1 MTTRFLHTACNPRT
15 IVLQVFLLC
24 GVGSASAADGPPQ
37 WLRQA
42 ASVAPTNYAKNVPA
56 VVLLVEQ
63 NVRVDEDGKVTTNQR
78 KVVKILSKE
87 GRGEAKAAVPY
98 LTDTGKVREM
108 HAWMIR
114 PSGAAKTFG
123 NDEVLDLAAAPNDV
137 FNEVRIKLI
146 AARDDAE
153 PGAFFGC
160 EWTTEERSVFT
171 QLDWQFQDR
180 LPAQLSRFTITLPP
194 SWRVEGIMLNHA
206 KIEPSVTG
214 TTYSWE
220 LRDLPYIEE
229 EPASPSVTALAPR
242 LAISY
247 FAPPNKKT
255 GIGRTF
261 NNWVDVSRWLTELSD
276 SQAALSDPL
285 ANKAKQLI
293 SNARTELERI
303 QAIGR
308 YVQNLNYVAIQT
320 GIGRGGGYRPHS
332 AIDVFAKSY
341 GDCKDKA
348 NLMRALLKAIG
359 IQSYLVC
366 IYAGDRSFVHEEWPS
381 PQQFNHCIIA
391 VKVSDEIGAGAGINH
406 PVLGRLLTFDP
417 TDDITPVG
425 YLPSYEENSL
435 ALVIAGESGV
445 LVRMPS
451 TPPEANLLEQQ
462 IDVMLSEEGSIS
474 ASVHER
480 SAGKSAVVLRGE
492 FRSLARPDYVKSIE
506 AWITRGATGARV
518 SKVEPS
524 DNANE
529 GRFSLDVDFK
539 AEHYGQLM
547 QGRLLIFRPAIVSR
561 HESAFLTEATRKY
574 PVVLEGHA
582 YVDRVKIKLP
592 AGFEVDELPDP
603 VKLETPFGSY
613 TTTYV
618 AKDGN
623 LQFTRTLTVQG
634 VTIPV
639 ADYSKVRSFY
649 ERIRKAEQTPVVL
662 ARK

>member
-1 MTTRFLHTACNPRT
+1 MTRRFFHAACNRRAF
-15 IVLQVFLLC
+15 VLPVFVLC
-24 GVGSASAADGPPQ
+24 CVGSASAADDPPQ

-42 ASVAPTNYAKNVPA
+42 ASVVPTNYAKNVPA

-78 KVVKILSKE
+78 RVVKILSKE
-87 GRGEAKAAVPY
+87 GRSEAKAAVPY
-98 LTDTGKVREM
+98 STDTGKVREM
-108 HAWMIR
+108 RAWMIR
-114 PSGAAKTFG
+114 LSGAPKSFG
-123 NDEVLDLAAAPNDV
+123 KDEVLDLAAAPNDV

-146 AARDDAE
+146 TARDDAE

-180 LPAQLSRFTITLPP
+180 LPAKVSRFTISLPAG
-194 SWRVEGIMLNHA
+194 WRVEGIMMNHA
-206 KIEPSVTG
+206 KIEPTVTG

-247 FAPPNKKT
+247 FSPPNKKT

-261 NNWVDVSRWLTELSD
+261 NNWTDVSRWLTELSD

-285 ANKAKQLI
+285 ATKAKQLI
-293 SNARTELERI
+293 ANARTELERI
-303 QAIGR
+303 QTIGR
-308 YVQNLNYVAIQT
+308 YVQNVNYVAIQT

-348 NLMRALLKAIG
+348 NLMRALLKAVG

-391 VKVSDEIGAGAGINH
+391 VKVSDETGAGAVLNH
-406 PVLGRLLTFDP
+406 PVLGRLLIFDP
-417 TDDITPVG
+417 TDGITPVG
-425 YLPSYEENSL
+425 YLPSSEENSL
-435 ALVIAGESGV
+435 ALVVAGEAGA

-451 TPPEANLLEQQ
+451 TPPDANLLDRQ
-462 IDVMLSEEGSIS
+462 IDVELGAEGSVS
-474 ASVHER
+474 AKVHER

-492 FRSLARPDYVKSIE
+492 FRGLARPDYVKSIE
-506 AWITRGATGARV
+506 AWITRGASGARV

-524 DNANE
+524 DNAE
-529 GRFSLDVDFK
+529 AGFALDVDFK

-561 HESAFLTEATRKY
+561 RESVFLTEATRKY

-582 YVDRVKIKLP
+582 YVDTVKIKLP
-592 AGFEVDELPDP
+592 AGFEVDELPEP

-623 LQFTRTLTVQG
+623 LQFTRKLTVQAA
-634 VTIPV
+634 TIPV

-649 ERIRKAEQTPVVL
+649 EQIRKAEQTPVVL

>member
-1 MTTRFLHTACNPRT
+1 MTRRFFHTACNRRAF
-15 IVLQVFLLC
+15 VLPLFLLC
-24 GVGSASAADGPPQ
+24 CVGLARAADDPPE

-42 ASVAPTNYAKNVPA
+42 ASVVPTNYAKNVPA

-63 NVRVDEDGKVTTNQR
+63 NIRVDEDGKVTKNQR

-87 GRGEAKAAVPY
+87 GRSEAKAAVPY

-108 HAWMIR
+108 RAWMIR
-114 PSGAAKTFG
+114 PSGAPKSFG
-123 NDEVLDLAAAPNDV
+123 KDEVLDLAAAPNDV

-146 AARDDAE
+146 TARDDAE

-180 LPAQLSRFTITLPP
+180 LPARVSRLTITLPTGW
-194 SWRVEGIMLNHA
+194 SVEGIMMNHA
-206 KIEPSVTG
+206 KIEPTVTG

-220 LRDLPYIEE
+220 LSDLPYIEE

-247 FAPPNKKT
+247 FSPPNKKT

-261 NNWVDVSRWLTELSD
+261 NNWTDVSRWLTELSD
-276 SQAALSDPL
+276 SQAALSDAL

-293 SNARTELERI
+293 ADTRTELERI
-303 QAIGR
+303 QTIGR
-308 YVQNLNYVAIQT
+308 YVQNVNYVAIQT

-348 NLMRALLKAIG
+348 NLMRALLKAVG

-391 VKVSDEIGAGAGINH
+391 VKVSDETGAGAVLNH

-417 TDDITPVG
+417 TDGVTPVG

-435 ALVIAGESGV
+435 ALVIAGEAGA

-451 TPPEANLLEQQ
+451 TPPEANVLERQ
-462 IDVMLSEEGSIS
+462 IDVVLGAEGSVS
-474 ASVHER
+474 ANVHER

-492 FRSLARPDYVKSIE
+492 FRGLARSDYVKSIE
-506 AWITRGATGARV
+506 AWITRGVNGARV

-524 DNANE
+524 DNAQ
-529 GRFSLDVDFK
+529 GGFALDVDFK

-547 QGRLLIFRPAIVSR
+547 HGRLLIFRPAIVSR
-561 HESAFLTEATRKY
+561 HESIFLTEATRKY

-582 YVDRVKIKLP
+582 YVDTVKFKLP
-592 AGFEVDELPDP
+592 VGFEVDELPDP

-618 AKDGN
+618 VKDGN
-623 LQFTRTLTVQG
+623 LQFTRKLTVQAA
-634 VTIPV
+634 TIPV
-639 ADYSKVRSFY
+639 VDYSKVRSFY